1 MPSDPHIC
9 EAACANDPVCDAWT
23 YVVRPPLAGSC
34 CLKTGTVPAASA
46 NPTCTSGVKPG
57 ALTFVDTTH
66 ASLNATDG
74 HAASLVSAPLRPRG
88 LPLDSVRVRVFVD
101 GSVVES
107 FFADGRT
114 AITRRAYPTRPG
126 ACTLALVAG
135 AERSCTF
142 SYVQAWELS
151 L

>member
-1 MPSDPHIC
+1 
-9 EAACANDPVCDAWT
+9 
-23 YVVRPPLAGSC
+23 
-34 CLKTGTVPAASA
+34 
-46 NPTCTSGVKPG
+46 VKPG
-57 ALTFVDTTH
+57 TLTFADTTH
-66 ASLNATDG
+66 SSLNAMDG
-74 HAASLVSAPLRPRG
+74 HAASLVSAPLLPSG

-135 AERSCTF
+135 TERPCMV